1 MMNHLN
7 SISTNRQE
15 QTTVHIIKRKF
26 SNISTLND
34 DDDDANDE
42 MTKKKATAEEGGVSN
57 DDKWAVYEDELF
69 DGDKENRNPNKDLKS
84 APAGA
89 QQQQKPSA
97 SARKEEEEEEDD
109 NIFTARNQLEKVHLR
124 LIENSEKGAFVAKLY
139 SSLPQT
145 KRVILSDITRQHSPS
160 RLPTGITKIS
170 NGKFV
175 NDDEDTTKE
184 ATKTK
189 RSLAQRSVLKVR

>member
-7 SISTNRQE
+7 SISTNQQE

-42 MTKKKATAEEGGVSN
+42 MTKKKATAEEGVSN

-84 APAGA
+84 VPAGA

-97 SARKEEEEEEDD
+97 SARKEEEEEEEDD

-145 KRVILSDITRQHSPS
+145 KRVILSDITRQHSPN

-189 RSLAQRSVLKVR
+189 RSLQQRSVLKVR